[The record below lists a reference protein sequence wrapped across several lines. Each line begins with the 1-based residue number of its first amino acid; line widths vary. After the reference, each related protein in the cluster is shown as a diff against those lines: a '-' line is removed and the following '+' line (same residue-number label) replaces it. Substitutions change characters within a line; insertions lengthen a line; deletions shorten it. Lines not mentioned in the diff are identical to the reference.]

1 MNRVVVTGIGLITAL
16 GTGIEKSWK
25 RIVAGETGVGRIESY
40 DSTDMPV
47 QIAAEVKDFD
57 AVEFGIEKKRGK
69 EISKKYSICY
79 SSYKN
84 GIRGF

>member
-40 DSTDMPV
+40 DATDMPV

-57 AVEFGIEKKRGK
+57 PIEFGILNLLLQLQKWH
-69 EISKKYSICY
+69 
-79 SSYKN
+79 
-84 GIRGF
+84 

>member
-25 RIVAGETGVGRIESY
+25 RIINGETGIGKIESY
-40 DSTDMPV
+40 DATDMPV

-57 AVEFGIEKKRGK
+57 PLAFRMRKKK
-69 EISKKYSICY
+69 
-79 SSYKN
+79 
-84 GIRGF
+84 